1 MFGQQIRKG
10 NEKMTIWKMA
20 LENESEGVDFNL
32 YQKLAQ
38 RTSATTTSIDKI
50 ANGLMGMNGESGEAL
65 DILKKYWFQGHELD
79 VEKIIEEAGDVLWY
93 IAELCSGLGITVEDL
108 ARHNIEKL
116 YNRYPDGFEVDKS
129 VNREQMNV
137 MLFMR
142 SKEGE

>member
-1 MFGQQIRKG
+1 
-10 NEKMTIWKMA
+10 MTMWKMA

-129 VNREQMNV
+129 VNRE
-137 MLFMR
+137 
-142 SKEGE
+142 